1 MKQHYDCHCCPV
13 QTALDVLV
21 SAHSLLVVSSFLCRP
36 LPKAKRTWL
45 LASLIIDSAPQDEWK
60 QNFRFK
66 DLQAKKV
73 GTHCFTALHLSV
85 QLLCQEEIRRQLPPT
100 RSISHHTCGMDDFT
114 VCKHNKR
121 GITHN
126 WLLSDLSFSQG
137 LTPGRPLPCQYVFA
151 SERLCELCPASHSSA
166 IPPLSSLDFPTEP

>member
-1 MKQHYDCHCCPV
+1 MCWFLHIPCSLFPPSYVGLCPKQNEHGCW
-13 QTALDVLV
+13 QVL
-21 SAHSLLVVSSFLCRP
+21 SLILHHKMSES
-36 LPKAKRTWL
+36 KT
-45 LASLIIDSAPQDEWK
+45 LASRITKPKGLGII
-60 QNFRFK
+60 
-66 DLQAKKV
+66 V
-73 GTHCFTALHLSV
+73 
-85 QLLCQEEIRRQLPPT
+85 LLRAISLYSCYVTFEEIRRQLPPT
-100 RSISHHTCGMDDFT
+100 RSISHHTCRMDDFT